1 MRIIDI
7 AWKDLRQLARDWKA
21 GTFLLAMPIAFT
33 LMFGFAFGGFG
44 GEKDPRLPV
53 GLVDDDGGSPA
64 SQALRQMLAG
74 SEVVRPVALSD
85 MPPAELEEK
94 VRSGEMAAV
103 VTIPAGYGERL
114 LAGESVPLGLLL
126 EPNSN
131 AGVSI
136 GSEIQAIAARIAG
149 AAAIARLSAQAY
161 AESRGVPADAAYLQ
175 QGMEQALA
183 AWADPPLRLIESKSG
198 TREQEGSY
206 NLIGGFSHSSPSMM
220 VQFAMAGLTGAA
232 EILVLERK
240 TRTLQ
245 RLLTTAVARMEI
257 ILGHFLAM
265 VAMIVAQF
273 VLLIL
278 FAHFL
283 LRVEYLRQPLAVLLV
298 TLAMALWTASLGLLI
313 GALART
319 PEQVILFALLPMFV
333 LSGLGGAWVPLEFT
347 SPTFQAIGHLTPT
360 AWAMDGLEN
369 IVVRGLGLEAVLLP
383 AGVLL
388 AYAVVTF
395 GLALWRFR
403 FE

>member
-21 GTFLLAMPIAFT
+21 GTFLLAMPIVFT

-44 GEKDPRLPV
+44 GEQDVRLPL
-53 GLVDDDGGSPA
+53 GLVNHDALSPA
-64 SQALRQMLAG
+64 GRALQQMLES
-74 SEVVRPVALSD
+74 SEVVRPVLLD
-85 MPPAELEEK
+85 DLPGAELEGK
-94 VRSGEMAAV
+94 VRSGELAAV
-103 VTIPAGYGERL
+103 VTVPAGYGERL
-114 LAGESVPLGLLL
+114 LAGEVVPLDLIMD
-126 EPNSN
+126 PNSN
-131 AGVSI
+131 ATVSI
-136 GSEIQAIAARIAG
+136 GGEVQALSARVAG
-149 AAAIARLSAQAY
+149 AAATARLSARAY
-161 AESRGVPADAAYLQ
+161 AAARGTPPDAAYLLES
-175 QGMEQALA
+175 MERALA
-183 AWADPPLRLIESKSG
+183 AWAEPPFRVVEGQAQGQAGAYRLV
-198 TREQEGSY
+198 
-206 NLIGGFSHSSPSMM
+206 GGFSHSSPSMM
-220 VQFAMAGLTGAA
+220 VQFAISGLIGAA

-240 TRTLQ
+240 TGAMR
-245 RLLTTAVARMEI
+245 RLLTMAVSRTEI

-273 VLLIL
+273 VILIV

-283 LRVEYLRQPLAVLLV
+283 LRVGYLRQPLATLLV
-298 TLAMALWTASLGLLI
+298 TVAMALWTASLGLLI
-313 GALART
+313 GALAKS
-319 PEQVILFALLPMFV
+319 PEQVILFSLVPMFI
-333 LSGLGGAWVPLEFT
+333 LAGLGGAWVPLEFT